1 MKSKIK
7 RKLITGVVLL
17 VVILLI
23 IGALFFT
30 RMIGTSTRSVVVAIA
45 KGSGTNLH
53 LGFEPSIVTL
63 VLGVNNTVVWKNED
77 TDWHTAHS
85 NLPEFDSG
93 LIPSGS
99 SFTHVFERTGTYPY
113 HCDPHPWMTGIV
125 VVKSPGLMVHADFQ
139 YHFHSWFLTEIKS
152 TIGACSE
159 DACELRL

>member
-1 MKSKIK
+1 M
-7 RKLITGVVLL
+7 LL

-63 VLGVNNTVVWKNED
+63 VIGVNNTVTWKNQD

-85 NLPEFDSG
+85 DFPEFDSG
-93 LIPSGS
+93 LIQAGGS
-99 SFTHVFERTGTYPY
+99 YTHVFERVGIYPY

-125 VVKSPGLMVHADFQ
+125 IVKS
-139 YHFHSWFLTEIKS
+139 LTS
-152 TIGACSE
+152 S
-159 DACELRL
+159 RN